1 MTADRTR
8 SATERSPAAGRTG
21 EDVRSE
27 VLRLAEAYRADI
39 ARFLRDIVAIPSP
52 SGREGPVVDRILEE
66 MGRVGFDE
74 VYRDEVGN
82 AVGRIGT
89 GPTTI
94 LYDGHIDTV
103 GLGDPTA
110 WTHDPYA
117 GKVENGRIFGLGT
130 VDEKAAVAAMIHGVR
145 IIKEMGLDRARG
157 GRDYTL
163 YVVGTVQEEDCDG
176 LAAGLF
182 VEHLRAKTGRR
193 PDLAVL
199 GEPTDLAV
207 YRGHRGR
214 CEFKVVVKGRACHGS
229 APERGDNAVYKMGR
243 VLEGIQRLAPH
254 LKDDPFLGR
263 GTITVTRIESKSGS
277 LNVVPDECAIFIDR
291 RMTWGETSQSCLEEL
306 RGLVAELG
314 EPDPPGKG
322 PGVGATGAEVAL
334 LDYDAASHT
343 GCPTRMAKEYP
354 TWVTPEESPAVA
366 AGLRAAED
374 LFGVRPPVGKWAFST
389 DGVSLAGG
397 HGIPTIGYAPGN
409 EVLAHTVGEW
419 VAEDDLVKAAAFY
432 AWFPAVAVEEL
443 KRGKR

>member
-1 MTADRTR
+1 LTAEKTR
-8 SATERSPAAGRTG
+8 LAAARTG
-21 EDVRSE
+21 GDIRTE
-27 VLRLAEAYRADI
+27 VLRRAEAYRADI
-39 ARFLRDIVAIPSP
+39 ARFLRDMVAIPSP
-52 SGREGPVVDRILEE
+52 SGQERRVVDRILEE
-66 MGRVGFDE
+66 MRRVGFDE
-74 VYRDEVGN
+74 VYRDEVGS

-89 GPTTI
+89 GPATI

-117 GKVENGRIFGLGT
+117 GKVEDGRIYGLGT
-130 VDEKAAVAAMIHGVR
+130 VDEKAAMAAMVHGGR
-145 IIKEMGLDRARG
+145 IIKELGLD
-157 GRDYTL
+157 RDYTL
-163 YVVGTVQEEDCDG
+163 YVVGTVQEEDGDG

-182 VEHLRAKTGRR
+182 VEHLKAKTGRR

-243 VLEGIQRLAPH
+243 VLEGIQRLAPR

-263 GTITVTRIESKSGS
+263 GTITVTKIDSKSGS
-277 LNVVPDECAIFIDR
+277 LNVVPDECTIVVDR
-291 RMTWGETSQSCLEEL
+291 RMTWGETPQSCLEEL
-306 RGLVAELG
+306 RGIVAELG
-314 EPDPPGKG
+314 EPDAPGKG
-322 PGVGATGAEVAL
+322 PGVGGTGAEVAL
-334 LDYDAASHT
+334 LDYDAVSYT
-343 GCPTRMAKEYP
+343 GCPMRMAKEYP
-354 TWVTPEESPAVA
+354 TWVTPEDSPAVT

-374 LFGVRPPVGKWAFST
+374 LFGVRPPLGKWAFST

-397 HGIPTIGYAPGN
+397 YGIPTIGYAPGH

-419 VAEDDLVKAAAFY
+419 VAEDQLVKAAAFY
-432 AWFPAVAVEEL
+432 AWFPAVAVDEL
-443 KRGKR
+443 RGGSFA

>member
-1 MTADRTR
+1 MTAEKTR
-8 SATERSPAAGRTG
+8 LAAARTG
-21 EDVRSE
+21 GDIRTE
-27 VLRLAEAYRADI
+27 VLRGAEAYRADI
-39 ARFLRDIVAIPSP
+39 ARFLRDMVAIPSP
-52 SGREGPVVDRILEE
+52 SGREGRVVDRILEE
-66 MGRVGFDE
+66 MRRVGFDE

-89 GPTTI
+89 GPTII

-117 GKVENGRIFGLGT
+117 GKVEDGRIYGLGT
-130 VDEKAAVAAMIHGVR
+130 VDEKAAMAAMVHGGR
-145 IIKEMGLDRARG
+145 IIKELGLD
-157 GRDYTL
+157 RDYTL
-163 YVVGTVQEEDCDG
+163 YVVGTVQEEDGDG

-182 VEHLRAKTGRR
+182 VEHLQAKTGRR

-243 VLEGIQRLAPH
+243 VLEGIQRLAPR

-277 LNVVPDECAIFIDR
+277 LNVVPDECTIFVDR
-291 RMTWGETSQSCLEEL
+291 RMTWGETPQSCLEEL
-306 RGLVAELG
+306 RGIVAELG

-322 PGVGATGAEVAL
+322 PGVGAAGAQVAL
-334 LDYDAASHT
+334 LAYDAVSYT

-354 TWVTPEESPAVA
+354 TWVTPEESPAVT

-374 LFGVRPPVGKWAFST
+374 LFGVRPPLGKWAFST

-419 VAEDDLVKAAAFY
+419 VAEDQLVKAAAFY
-432 AWFPAVAVEEL
+432 AWFPAVAVDEL
-443 KRGKR
+443 KRGGN

>member
-1 MTADRTR
+1 MTAEKTR
-8 SATERSPAAGRTG
+8 LAAARTG
-21 EDVRSE
+21 GDIRTE
-27 VLRLAEAYRADI
+27 VLRRAEAYRADI
-39 ARFLRDIVAIPSP
+39 ARFLRDMVAIPSP
-52 SGREGPVVDRILEE
+52 SGQEGRVVDRILDE
-66 MGRVGFDE
+66 MRRVGFDE

-89 GPTTI
+89 GPATI

-117 GKVENGRIFGLGT
+117 GKVEDGRIYGLGT
-130 VDEKAAVAAMIHGVR
+130 VDEKAAMAAMVHGGR
-145 IIKEMGLDRARG
+145 IIKELGLD
-157 GRDYTL
+157 RDYTL
-163 YVVGTVQEEDCDG
+163 YVVGTVQEEDGDG
-176 LAAGLF
+176 LAAGKF
-182 VEHLRAKTGRR
+182 VEHLKAKTGRR

-243 VLEGIQRLAPH
+243 VLEGIQRLAPR

-263 GTITVTRIESKSGS
+263 GTITVTKIESKSGS
-277 LNVVPDECAIFIDR
+277 LNVVPDECTIVVDR
-291 RMTWGETSQSCLEEL
+291 RMTWGETPQSCLEEL
-306 RGLVAELG
+306 RGIVAELG
-314 EPDPPGKG
+314 EPDAPGKG
-322 PGVGATGAEVAL
+322 PGVGGTGAEVAL
-334 LDYDAASHT
+334 LDYDAVSYT
-343 GCPTRMAKEYP
+343 GCPMRMAKEYP
-354 TWVTPEESPAVA
+354 TWVTPEDSPAVT

-374 LFGVRPPVGKWAFST
+374 LFGVRPPLGKWAFST

-397 HGIPTIGYAPGN
+397 YGIPTIGYAPGH

-419 VAEDDLVKAAAFY
+419 VAEDQLVKAAAFY
-432 AWFPAVAVEEL
+432 AWFPAVAAAEL
-443 KRGKR
+443 KKGKD